1 MMIARRVP
9 AVPVLGLVAM
19 EMLGV
24 VLDKGVTCLI
34 GISQKNAMVIIFAPT
49 PHSSFNI
56 NLILIQLG
64 ELPQVFGRA

>member
-34 GISQKNAMVIIFAPT
+34 GISQKNAMVIIFAP
-49 PHSSFNI
+49 P
-56 NLILIQLG
+56 LIAHLTLT
-64 ELPQVFGRA
+64 

>member
-1 MMIARRVP
+1 MILIVHREL

-34 GISQKNAMVIIFAPT
+34 GISQKNAMVIIFARLSPE
-49 PHSSFNI
+49 PAPV
-56 NLILIQLG
+56 G
-64 ELPQVFGRA
+64 